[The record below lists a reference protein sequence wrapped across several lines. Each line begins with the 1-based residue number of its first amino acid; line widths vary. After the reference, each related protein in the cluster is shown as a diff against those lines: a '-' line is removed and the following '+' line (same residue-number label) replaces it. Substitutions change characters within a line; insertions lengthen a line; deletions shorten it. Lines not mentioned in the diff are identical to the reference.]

1 MFDFLQGPS
10 DPTHTLI
17 YTHIHILYTLLR
29 CLYIYLDCI
38 QEKEGTN
45 EK

>member
-1 MFDFLQGPS
+1 MLNFLQGPS
-10 DPTHTLI
+10 DLTHTFI
-17 YTHIHILYTLLR
+17 YTHIYYIHLL

>member
-17 YTHIHILYTLLR
+17 YTHIHILYTSITMFI
-29 CLYIYLDCI
+29 YIFGLHPR
-38 QEKEGTN
+38 EGRN
-45 EK
+45 E